1 MATHGRLSGAK
12 DAALAAKPT
21 VAAARAAAA
30 AAARS
35 TAAAARAAVVAHYEA
50 EIAKCDDGTPESIAG
65 PLLSTAA
72 KLKVL
77 QEEFR
82 NKVSP
87 LVTEARELQ
96 RHLYREL
103 TAETGVS
110 AEIAISTDT
119 FSAPPRPC
127 VLVPGSRPGED
138 PMVLRLVDC
147 GAKGMPIDA
156 VLVNS
161 MFACTPEEFAK
172 DAAEVTAKRAA
183 ALARW
188 RASQACRHI
197 NAAIKTKRGGSTRG
211 STRGRGRGRGRGG
224 AAAHTDTMHGSL
236 RTTPRTFVSRSH
248 QAAALAQA
256 AWESA
261 EVHAAVPADMDA
273 ILRASRR
280 QTEPLDGSVIVNDE
294 EASHA
299 ATLARER
306 EAMAAVNTMLPDELD
321 PVNPPGHVPLR
332 DTPLTMLEMY
342 CEVMRLRA
350 KRLHCPTKT
359 VMKVTKRPPP
369 GYRVVPAGD
378 DIAAVAQQWQR
389 VLSAVKTGRAAN
401 RTARAPHLIATS
413 VCNRHL
419 QDMLADKDPAFVFR
433 APIAAVPA
441 SAAAGAGAASIL
453 DATTTQYHVAIS
465 LRPKERLVMPVTLDV
480 LADFVRQV
488 ADKHV
493 GTLPGA
499 NEPFHPARH
508 TAPLV
513 SRTNVIVLADVA
525 DALAEFYRKNTV
537 IDHVVQCKR
546 VAGPAPAADAVTG
559 LGITSRVSG
568 GNDDDDYTDGTDN
581 NGTDDDFDTDDD
593 S

>member
-1 MATHGRLSGAK
+1 
-12 DAALAAKPT
+12 
-21 VAAARAAAA
+21 
-30 AAARS
+30 
-35 TAAAARAAVVAHYEA
+35 
-50 EIAKCDDGTPESIAG
+50 
-65 PLLSTAA
+65 
-72 KLKVL
+72 
-77 QEEFR
+77 
-82 NKVSP
+82 
-87 LVTEARELQ
+87 
-96 RHLYREL
+96 
-103 TAETGVS
+103 
-110 AEIAISTDT
+110 
-119 FSAPPRPC
+119 
-127 VLVPGSRPGED
+127 
-138 PMVLRLVDC
+138 
-147 GAKGMPIDA
+147 
-156 VLVNS
+156 
-161 MFACTPEEFAK
+161 
-172 DAAEVTAKRAA
+172 
-183 ALARW
+183 
-188 RASQACRHI
+188 
-197 NAAIKTKRGGSTRG
+197 
-211 STRGRGRGRGRGG
+211 
-224 AAAHTDTMHGSL
+224 MHGSL

-299 ATLARER
+299 DALARER

-433 APIAAVPA
+433 APIAAT
-441 SAAAGAGAASIL
+441 ASIL

-488 ADKHV
+488 ADRHV

-559 LGITSRVSG
+559 LGTTSRASG
-568 GNDDDDYTDGTDN
+568 GNDDDYTDGTDD
-581 NGTDDDFDTDDD
+581 NGTDDDTNDD
-593 S
+593 SD